1 MPASQVAVMR
11 TLIVRFV
18 MIAAIPCIAREAAAQ
33 DAAAEP
39 FRYEELGAGAF
50 AAVVRL
56 DVPTYAFANSLVVIG
71 TNQVLVVDTQ
81 QNPHAAAALLSEIR
95 RRTSLPIGW
104 VVNTHW
110 HGDHVFGNGVYR
122 AADER
127 TRIIAHPLTRDSIRI
142 AGPRAIREQREQAQ
156 QSAARLRASLEQAP
170 ATDREP
176 IARAIEVREKYA
188 RTLDT
193 LRLTEP
199 DLLIADRMTVDLG
212 GMVVEIHHAGPA
224 HTPGDLIVTV
234 PALGIVASGD
244 LLEDG
249 ALWLRGAN
257 VAGWRKVLEQ
267 LRASAPAVLLPSHG
281 KVHRDHRLL
290 DTQSAFLDDLVALGA
305 TLTARDTAAVI
316 AGMDTHR
323 GPLDAWGVSGERFDA
338 VVLEGWRELVRRR
351 GW

>member
-1 MPASQVAVMR
+1 MKSV
-11 TLIVRFV
+11 IVRFAL
-18 MIAAIPCIAREAAAQ
+18 MATMSCIAREAAAQ
-33 DAAAEP
+33 DTAAEP

-50 AAVVRL
+50 AAVVNL
-56 DVPTYAFANSLVVIG
+56 EVPSYAFANSLVIIG
-71 TNQVLVVDTQ
+71 TSQVLVVDTQ
-81 QNPHAAAALLSEIR
+81 QNPQAAAALLAEIR

-142 AGPRAIREQREQAQ
+142 AGSRAILEQREQAR
-156 QSAARLRASLEQAP
+156 QSAARLRARLEQAP
-170 ATDREP
+170 APDREP
-176 IARAIEVREKYA
+176 IARAIEVRERYA
-188 RTLDT
+188 RMLDT

-199 DLLIADRMTVDLG
+199 DLLIADRMAVDLG
-212 GMVVEIHHAGPA
+212 GIVVEIHHPGPA
-224 HTPGDLIVTV
+224 HTPGDLIVSV
-234 PALGIVASGD
+234 PSLGIVAAGD

-249 ALWLRGAN
+249 ALWLRGAD

-281 KVHRDHRLL
+281 KVHRDHRLI
-290 DTQSAFLDDLVALGA
+290 DAQSAFLDDLVALGA
-305 TLTARDTAAVI
+305 RLPARDTAAVI
-316 AGMDTHR
+316 SGMDTHR
-323 GPLDAWGVSGERFDA
+323 GTLDVWGVSGDRFDA
-338 VVLEGWRELVRRR
+338 LVLEGWRELVQRR